1 MAHKQRLIDAL
12 LYEGLRHLYTGD
24 LLYDAGTMLQNS
36 VNAEEYRAE
45 LKDTIISECLSQLPE
60 EDFLCDII
68 DQLHD
73 LKGLKKAEI
82 IEKIGFII
90 ECLEDKQQ
98 CQANASAYAFDVL
111 KRF

>member
-1 MAHKQRLIDAL
+1 MIDKPKLIDAL

-24 LLYDAGTMLQNS
+24 LLRDAGELLQES
-36 VNAEEYRAE
+36 GNATEIKAE
-45 LKDTIISECLSQLPE
+45 LKDTIRSECLSQLPE

-68 DQLHD
+68 DQLYD

>member
-1 MAHKQRLIDAL
+1 MTDKQRLTDAL
-12 LYEGLRHLYTGD
+12 LYEGLRHLYNGD
-24 LLYDAGTMLQNS
+24 LLYDAGVMLQNS
-36 VNAEEYRAE
+36 VNAEEYKTD
-45 LKDTIISECLSQLPE
+45 LKDTIRSECLSQLPE

-82 IEKIGFII
+82 ID
-90 ECLEDKQQ
+90 CLEDKQQ

-111 KRF
+111 KSF

>member
-1 MAHKQRLIDAL
+1 M
-12 LYEGLRHLYTGD
+12 
-24 LLYDAGTMLQNS
+24 
-36 VNAEEYRAE
+36 
-45 LKDTIISECLSQLPE
+45 
-60 EDFLCDII
+60 CDII

-73 LKGLKKAEI
+73 LKVLKKAEI

-111 KRF
+111 KTF

>member
-1 MAHKQRLIDAL
+1 MIDKPKLIDAL

-24 LLYDAGTMLQNS
+24 LLRDAGELLQES
-36 VNAEEYRAE
+36 GNATEIKAE
-45 LKDTIISECLSQLPE
+45 LKDTIRSECLSQLPE

-73 LKGLKKAEI
+73 LKSLKKAEI

-111 KRF
+111 KSF